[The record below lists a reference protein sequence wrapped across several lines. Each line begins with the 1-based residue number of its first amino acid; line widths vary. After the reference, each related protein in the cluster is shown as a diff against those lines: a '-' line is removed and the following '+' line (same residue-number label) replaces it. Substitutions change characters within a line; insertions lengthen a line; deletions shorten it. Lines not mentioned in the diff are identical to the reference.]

1 MYKKTIAKEAFIIL
15 IQTSMWGEVEV
26 QKKDIYQ
33 FHKGLPG
40 FEDETEFAL
49 IPWEDTPFSYLQSV
63 REKDLSFLL
72 VSPFTFV
79 SDYSFELSEVDK
91 EELEIS
97 EQVSVYSLVTIHS
110 QASKSTMNLLAPV
123 VLNPQKCLG
132 KQVVLHQSIYET
144 RHLIWSDDEEQAK
157 SVKGGV

>member
-1 MYKKTIAKEAFIIL
+1 MH

-26 QKKDIYQ
+26 QEKDVYQ
-33 FHKGLPG
+33 FPKGLPG
-40 FEDETEFAL
+40 FEEETEFAL

-79 SDYSFELSEVDK
+79 PNYSFELSEVDK
-91 EELEIS
+91 EELEIV
-97 EQVSVYSLVTIHS
+97 EQVSVYSMVTIHS
-110 QASKSTMNLLAPV
+110 QTNKSTMNLLAPV
-123 VLNPQKCLG
+123 VLNPEQRLG
-132 KQVVLHQSIYET
+132 KQVVLHQSLYET
-144 RHLIWSDDEEQAK
+144 RHLIWTEDEEDK

>member
-1 MYKKTIAKEAFIIL
+1 
-15 IQTSMWGEVEV
+15 MWGEVEV
-26 QKKDIYQ
+26 QEKDIYQ
-33 FHKGLPG
+33 FPKGLPG
-40 FEDETEFAL
+40 FEEETEFAL

-79 SDYSFELSEVDK
+79 TEYSFELSEVDK
-91 EELEIS
+91 EELEIA

-110 QASKSTMNLLAPV
+110 QTNKSTMNLLAPV
-123 VLNPQKCLG
+123 VLNPEKRLG
-132 KQVVLHQSIYET
+132 KQVILHQSIYET
-144 RHLIWSDDEEQAK
+144 RHLIWSEDEEAK

>member
-1 MYKKTIAKEAFIIL
+1 MYKIIAKEAFIIH

-26 QKKDIYQ
+26 QEKDIYQ
-33 FHKGLPG
+33 FPKGLPG
-40 FEDETEFAL
+40 FDEETEFAL

-63 REKDLSFLL
+63 RERDLSFLL

-79 SDYSFELSEVDK
+79 TDYSFELSEVDK
-91 EELEIS
+91 EELEIA

-110 QASKSTMNLLAPV
+110 QTNHSTMNLLAPV
-123 VLNPQKCLG
+123 VLNPEKRLG
-132 KQVVLHQSIYET
+132 KQVILHQSIYET
-144 RHLIWSDDEEQAK
+144 RHLIWSEDEEAK